1 MSDLFFTEEKIA
13 ITYEKK
19 HQFEIFIRTEFDE
32 IINLPSMGWIAQ
44 DLNQMNY
51 AKRYKYILRFIQ
63 NVATLEDLD
72 FTGDLSF
79 EVGVNGQKILNL
91 KNVQFLK
98 EDVRRETVY
107 GD

>member
-1 MSDLFFTEEKIA
+1 
-13 ITYEKK
+13 
-19 HQFEIFIRTEFDE
+19 
-32 IINLPSMGWIAQ
+32 MGWIAQ

-51 AKRYKYILRFIQ
+51 AKRYKYILKFIQ
-63 NVATLEDLD
+63 SVAGLEDLD

-98 EDVRRETVY
+98 EVKREPVY